1 MNIIRCLN
9 AHDVAIK
16 AYEIFK
22 HQLHT
27 KPHSVLGLAT
37 GSSPILLYQELIL
50 GVQNKELSFKDV
62 STFNLDEYVGMDS
75 THPQSYAYFMKT
87 QLFDH
92 VDIQL
97 HHTHIPHGLA
107 HDLDLECKLYNEAL
121 DQYHVDIQLL
131 GIGSNGHIGF
141 NEPFTPFESVTH
153 VVKLKESTRQD
164 NAIFFNTLEEV
175 PTHAISMGIQNIL
188 KAKKIVLL
196 AIGKKKA
203 HAIQAMVEGPIHESC
218 PGSILQTHPDVTLII
233 DEEAASLLSLNK
245 S

>member
-1 MNIIRCLN
+1 MNIIRCQN
-9 AHDVAIK
+9 AHDVALK

-22 HQLHT
+22 HQLNS
-27 KPHSVLGLAT
+27 KPKSVLGLAT

-50 GVQNKELSFKDV
+50 GVKNKELSFKDV

-75 THPQSYAYFMKT
+75 THPQSYAYFMKS

-92 VDIQL
+92 VDIELNQ
-97 HHTHIPHGLA
+97 THIPHGLA
-107 HDLDLECKLYNEAL
+107 QDLELECKSYNEAL

-141 NEPFTPFESVTH
+141 NEPFTPFDSVTH
-153 VVKLKESTRQD
+153 VVKLKESTRKD
-164 NAIFFNTLEEV
+164 NAIFFDSLEDV

-188 KAKKIVLL
+188 EAKKIVLL

-203 HAIQAMVEGPIHESC
+203 NAIHAMVHGPIDESC
-218 PGSILQTHPDVTLII
+218 PGSILQTHPDVTLIL
-233 DEEAASLLSLNK
+233 DEEAASLL
-245 S
+245 